1 MNDGYVAAVLGGFR
15 LYHER
20 LGQPI
25 ATMPVAIPVSL
36 RSASDEAGGN
46 RFSGIRFAGPVG
58 EVDPAERIALVR
70 EQVIQGTGEL
80 IDVGGMVSPLV
91 NRLPT
96 PLLAR
101 VTASLTA
108 GNDVQMSNI
117 PGIPYPVYLAG
128 AEVVRMFPFGPLPGC
143 AVMVGMVSHN
153 GTCCI
158 GINADAAA
166 VTDPQLLQQCLVE
179 GFDEVLA
186 LGVPAPGTRDVGPGH
201 NPPDS
206 STSTRTE
213 PDSA

>member
-1 MNDGYVAAVLGGFR
+1 MG
-15 LYHER
+15 
-20 LGQPI
+20 
-25 ATMPVAIPVSL
+25 
-36 RSASDEAGGN
+36 EAGP
-46 RFSGIRFAGPVG
+46 RRTDRS
-58 EVDPAERIALVR
+58 LVR

-143 AVMVGMVSHN
+143 AVMIGMLSHN

-158 GINADAAA
+158 GVNADAAA
-166 VTDPQLLQQCLVE
+166 VSDPQLLQRCLVE
-179 GFDEVLA
+179 GFEEVLA
-186 LGVPAPGTRDVGPGH
+186 LGEARSCAPKPSASRDH
-201 NPPDS
+201 RPDRS
-206 STSTRTE
+206 EAQRDCEGLRVTE
-213 PDSA
+213 PDG